1 MRLKLLGGVIISLN
15 KPKKITLDKIPII
28 NPKLTITI
36 PSSDIIL
43 KILDFVYP
51 RALKIAKSLK
61 RFSKLLASPEKIL
74 KTEIAIK
81 IIDNILK
88 LWEPNPN
95 IEESRVISKAGFAAC
110 N

>member
-1 MRLKLLGGVIISLN
+1 MIKFHSIN
-15 KPKKITLDKIPII
+15 QKITLDKIPII
-28 NPKLTITI
+28 NPKLTTNN
-36 PSSDIIL
+36 SLSEYYF
-43 KILDFVYP
+43 KNLDFVYP

-95 IEESRVISKAGFAAC
+95 IEESRVISKAEFAAL
-110 N
+110 